1 MPNKE
6 CPGLK
11 PPETDLCVEK
21 PSCSGDSQVLAD
33 SVSLILSHEKE
44 NLILIVQVNI
54 VGETLQSIDGPEML
68 PLIAGDQSEKEASY
82 NHHLIEKP
90 LKSSSSLNTQAFIT
104 SLKSL

>member
-44 NLILIVQVNI
+44 NYFDCS
-54 VGETLQSIDGPEML
+54 GEYRG
-68 PLIAGDQSEKEASY
+68 GDLAK
-82 NHHLIEKP
+82 H
-90 LKSSSSLNTQAFIT
+90 
-104 SLKSL
+104 

>member
-68 PLIAGDQSEKEASY
+68 PLIADQSEKEASY